1 MGVGVSYGSYGS
13 QVNKHTYRAY
23 KSVWKKISKNPKR
36 IEGLESM
43 TGLDINVGL
52 ERIILKL
59 PVGYTVD
66 KAVHKKLDSPNTI
79 GQQEL
84 FIITIKEHGWPT

>member
-1 MGVGVSYGSYGS
+1 
-13 QVNKHTYRAY
+13 
-23 KSVWKKISKNPKR
+23 
-36 IEGLESM
+36 M

-59 PVGYTVD
+59 PVGYTVGN
-66 KAVHKKLDSPNTI
+66 AVHKKLDSPNTI